1 MYPVGRLLATSLA
14 ARGRPRLNIDDVHVS
29 RHMCLPWDLD
39 MFFEL
44 NNGRTL
50 TLFDLGRTGFALR
63 TGFLD
68 LVRRRR
74 WALTVAGT
82 SIRYRRRIR
91 VFDRFEMRTMALG
104 RDARFLYLHQTLW
117 RGEVAACSALLRT
130 AVTDQRGIVP
140 TDRVTEAFGTPDWA
154 PPLPGWVQA
163 WIAAEDRRPWP
174 PG

>member
-1 MYPVGRLLATSLA
+1 
-14 ARGRPRLNIDDVHVS
+14 
-29 RHMCLPWDLD
+29 

-140 TDRVTEAFGTPDWA
+140 TDRVTAAFGTPDWA
-154 PPLPGWVQA
+154 PPLPGWVPA
-163 WIAAEDRRPWP
+163 RIAAEDRRPWP